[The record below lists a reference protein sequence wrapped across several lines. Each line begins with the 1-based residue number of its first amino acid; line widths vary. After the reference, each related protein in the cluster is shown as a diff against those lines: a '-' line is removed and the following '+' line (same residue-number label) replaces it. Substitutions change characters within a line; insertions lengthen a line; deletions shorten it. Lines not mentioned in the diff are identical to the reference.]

1 MDSEIVLTD
10 AERMGLFYRLK
21 DYDINSHKPKPV
33 RRVLIPKK
41 RGNSRPLVY
50 SNNYRDRVFSNA
62 C

>member
-10 AERMGLFYRLK
+10 AERMGLFYRLE

-33 RRVLIPKK
+33 GRVLIPKK
-41 RGNSRPLVY
+41 HGRSRPLVY
-50 SNNYRDRVFSNA
+50 SNNYRDCVFSNA